1 MTATRRPLL
10 LTGTALALLVAA
22 SFWTL
27 DLRLATLLAPA
38 SLETMGRYAAEF
50 LAPDLSPVFLA
61 RLASA
66 ALETLAMS
74 VLGTAIAAA
83 LAALL
88 CLPAARFAGR
98 PPARWRVPARLL
110 FNFLRAVPELVWA
123 SLLLVAAGL
132 GPMAGTLALAIHT
145 AGVFGRLF
153 SEAIENAPQ
162 GPARA
167 LRVQGT
173 RESLVLIFATLPQLG
188 PQLLSYVLYRWENNI
203 RAAAILGV
211 VGAGGL
217 GQMLAF
223 HLGLFQNGRAASVIG
238 AMVLLVY
245 AVDLSSYA
253 LRRIMVRAH

>member
-1 MTATRRPLL
+1 MNFARWPLV
-10 LTGTALALLVAA
+10 LTGIALAVLVAA
-22 SFWTL
+22 SFLTL
-27 DLRLATLLAPA
+27 DLHLTTLLAPA
-38 SLETMGRYAAEF
+38 SLAAMGRYAAEF
-50 LAPDLSPVFLA
+50 LAPDLSPAFVGRLA
-61 RLASA
+61 RA

-74 VLGTAIAAA
+74 VLGTVIAAV
-83 LAALL
+83 LAAAL

-110 FNFLRAVPELVWA
+110 FNVLRAIPELVWA

-132 GPMAGTLALAIHT
+132 GPMSGTLALALHT

-153 SEAIENAPQ
+153 AEAFENAPQ
-162 GPARA
+162 GPAQA
-167 LRVQGT
+167 LRVQGN
-173 RESLVLIFATLPQLG
+173 RESLVLLYATLPQLG

-245 AVDLSSYA
+245 GVDLASYA
-253 LRRIMVRAH
+253 IRRTMVRQH

>member
-1 MTATRRPLL
+1 MTAARRPAL
-10 LTGTALALLVAA
+10 LTTLGLALLVAA
-22 SFWTL
+22 SFWSL
-27 DLRLATLLAPA
+27 DLHLVTLIAPA
-38 SLETMGRYAAEF
+38 SLAAMGRYAGEF
-50 LAPDLSPVFLA
+50 LAPDLSLPFLA
-61 RLASA
+61 RLAHA

-74 VLGTAIAAA
+74 VLGTAIAAL

-98 PPARWRVPARLL
+98 APGRWRVPARLL
-110 FNFLRAVPELVWA
+110 FNFLRAIPELVWA
-123 SLLLVAAGL
+123 ALLLVAAGL
-132 GPMAGTLALAIHT
+132 GPMSGTLALALHT
-145 AGVFGRLF
+145 TGVFGRLF
-153 SEAIENAPQ
+153 AEALENAPP
-162 GPARA
+162 GPAQA

-173 RESLVLIFATLPQLG
+173 RESLVLLYATLPQLA
-188 PQLLSYVLYRWENNI
+188 PQLSSYLLYRWENNI

-245 AVDLSSYA
+245 GVDLTSYA
-253 LRRIMVRAH
+253 IRRNLVRAR